1 MKTKRYEYRGK
12 ISVNG
17 ESCITLYD
25 KLLGKEIHI
34 ARQEYIAYGEHYGS
48 CWIDEKDVKQ

>member
-17 ESCITLYD
+17 ESCVTLYD

-48 CWIDEKDVKQ
+48 CWIDEKDVK